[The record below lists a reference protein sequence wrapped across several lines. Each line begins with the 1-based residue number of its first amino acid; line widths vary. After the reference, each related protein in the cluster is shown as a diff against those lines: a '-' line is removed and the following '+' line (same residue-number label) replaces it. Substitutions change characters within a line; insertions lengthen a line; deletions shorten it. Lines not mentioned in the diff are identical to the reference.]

1 MDNRTRLLLEKTVV
15 EIRQLR
21 QQNAIMG
28 ARLQM
33 FDQMMLVFN
42 TQPAYQGQGMSPDVC
57 YEIEKH
63 IESEKL

>member
-1 MDNRTRLLLEKTVV
+1 MDNRTRFLLERTVS

-21 QQNAIMG
+21 QQNGIMG

-42 TQPAYQGQGMSPDVC
+42 TTPAYQGQGMAPDIC
-57 YEIEKH
+57 YDVEKH
-63 IESEKL
+63 IESEKQ